1 MSAQGTP
8 AEPRSN
14 GILVPQPHGG
24 AIKQGGVH
32 ENSGRLT
39 KELTELL
46 AAKQRKATELLTGV
60 LDVLKTIAEDQKLSP
75 EDRIAAI
82 TELREN
88 AEKRDSK
95 ASLELNDN
103 RQYSAKIVYLPQLG
117 VEVHQIPESANGNEE
132 HIE

>member
-1 MSAQGTP
+1 MSASGTP
-8 AEPRSN
+8 VEPRSN

-60 LDVLKTIAEDQKLSP
+60 LDVLKTIAEDQNLSP
-75 EDRIAAI
+75 EERIAAI

-88 AEKRDSK
+88 ADKRDSK

-117 VEVHQIPESANGNEE
+117 VEVHQIPESVNGNGEAD
-132 HIE
+132 

>member
-1 MSAQGTP
+1 MSAAETP
-8 AEPRSN
+8 KNPD
-14 GILVPQPHGG
+14 GILVPRPNGQG
-24 AIKQGGVH
+24 ALKQGGVH

-60 LDVLKTIAEDQKLSP
+60 LDVLKTIAEDPKLSP
-75 EDRIAAI
+75 EERIAAI

-117 VEVHQIPESANGNEE
+117 VEVHQIPESVNGNGEAD
-132 HIE
+132 